1 MSNKKKFAF
10 VEDDSIDLSQTPSS
24 LEELKLSGRG
34 GSKASSATKS
44 ELKQPKASQGK
55 RGRPK
60 SENKDK
66 QHSVVIHLNDKQKE
80 MLMAKA
86 KNANLPMSNYIVI
99 KLFGIE

>member
-1 MSNKKKFAF
+1 MSDKKKFAF
-10 VEDDSIDLSQTPSS
+10 IENESIDLSQTPSS

-34 GSKASSATKS
+34 GSKASNSTKES
-44 ELKQPKASQGK
+44 KQPKASQGK

-66 QHSVVIHLNDKQKE
+66 KHSVVIHLNDKQKE